1 MTDVRTDW
9 RLCEKC
15 QSLFMPEGLTSVQV
29 TGGVCPADYIGGPHR
44 SVTGVTYEVTSVAT
58 DRGPR
63 PSVSGTYA
71 ASVECCIQSPTAGNF
86 GACPGDLT
94 AEGAYLG
101 HESREPEESGNTT
114 FTLPSAESG
123 GEGGQ
128 AGWQLCDACQVLFF
142 AEGPD
147 AAICPG
153 AKNGAHKSSSGVEYA
168 VTLGPR
174 Q

>member
-1 MTDVRTDW
+1 VTDARTDW

-29 TGGVCPADYIGGPHR
+29 TGGVCPGDYIGGPHR
-44 SVTGVTYEVTSVAT
+44 SVTGITYEVTSVPAEG
-58 DRGPR
+58 GPAVGQWDLCR
-63 PSVSGTYA
+63 KCGMLYSIA
-71 ASVECCIQSPTAGNF
+71 TAGNF
-86 GACPGDLT
+86 GICPGDLT
-94 AEGAYLG
+94 PEGAYLG
-101 HESREPEESGNTT
+101 HESREPEEAGSAT
-114 FTLPSAESG
+114 FTLPSAASG
-123 GEGGQ
+123 GEGRQ
-128 AGWQLCDACQVLFF
+128 NGWQLCDACQVLFF

-153 AKNGAHKSSSGVEYA
+153 AKNSPHKSSSGVKYG

>member
-58 DRGPR
+58 Q
-63 PSVSGTYA
+63 GTQAVGQWDLCRKCGMLYSIA
-71 ASVECCIQSPTAGNF
+71 TAGKF

-101 HESREPEESGNTT
+101 HESRESEESGNTT

-153 AKNGAHKSSSGVEYA
+153 AKDGAHKSSSGVEYA